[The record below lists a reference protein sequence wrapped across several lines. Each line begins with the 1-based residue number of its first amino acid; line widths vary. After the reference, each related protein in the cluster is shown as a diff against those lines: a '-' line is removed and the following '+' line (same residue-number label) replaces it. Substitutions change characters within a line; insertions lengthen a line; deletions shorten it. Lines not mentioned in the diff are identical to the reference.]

1 MPILLTPAMFATESQ
16 DCVLLTPSMI
26 TSKTQDCV
34 LLTPSMI
41 ATKTQDCALLTPS
54 TLSSSTKYRKPSVK
68 VNELLKT
75 MNVEM
80 NVEIDDKITSLPDVF
95 AKNTRRHT
103 TLLRRRYI
111 VNMMDKGI
119 LTWRML
125 LCGGI
130 QYTCPNTLK
139 TKKYS
144 LTDWKYDIVECHKSV
159 KKTIA
164 PEDTPEECDLKNN
177 GNGVQNLIKFW
188 GGR

>member
-1 MPILLTPAMFATESQ
+1 MPILLTPAMFE
-16 DCVLLTPSMI
+16 
-26 TSKTQDCV
+26 
-34 LLTPSMI
+34 
-41 ATKTQDCALLTPS
+41 TKTQDCALLTPS

-75 MNVEM
+75 MNVE
-80 NVEIDDKITSLPDVF
+80 IDDKITSLPDVF
-95 AKNTRRHT
+95 VKNTRRHT

-111 VNMMDKGI
+111 VNMMDEGI

-130 QYTCPNTLK
+130 QYTCPDSLK

-159 KKTIA
+159 KKTIT

-177 GNGVQNLIKFW
+177 KIEVDGNGVQNLIKFW